1 MSKMIQFPD
10 ADGPHDLAGTI
21 EHRRSAMNVKEVAN
35 LLGVSEKQIYALRDK
50 GAIPSFRVGAAIRF
64 DPLAIAQWMRTKA
77 A

>member
-1 MSKMIQFPD
+1 MNKIIQMPE
-10 ADGPHDLAGTI
+10 PEHRDLASTI
-21 EHRRSAMNVKEVAN
+21 ERRRSAMNVKEVAS